1 MCKRKEKESINEAPK
16 QATAVTWSNRWRI
29 LGLVIATALL
39 ITAFR
44 RLA

>member
-1 MCKRKEKESINEAPK
+1 MCKRKGKEPVNEAPK
-16 QATAVTWSNRWRI
+16 QAVAGTWSNRWRI
-29 LGLVIATALL
+29 QGLAIATALL